1 MQKNNVTN
9 VPCIEKCFF
18 LWWYHLMSHHNLG
31 NYMDIKEKNNYTSHH
46 PSMHLPHAIGKGG
59 MCSLKVLTYLD
70 SQGFF
75 QPKPLKLATLAIIVH
90 HGKSKIFKPSEL
102 SAKKTAWWLNPP
114 TNSGSFAHLS
124 KHSTEKLL
132 QATSDN
138 KTSAPKQSW
147 RSATPGSSH
156 VLPVMAMS
164 WKGGSSG
171 ITSFLVNV
179 SVHCIQYVTHTTR
192 KHTEYVS
199 LTYTYTTPSPRA
211 KSTIF
216 CGLRWPGDKCK
227 DKWRFI
233 FFFLGKVTCCKK
245 TAGHWGSSYNPFG
258 SKDLIHNFSF
268 SEFSSALIY
277 RNSLQKVFALMQFS
291 W

>member
-1 MQKNNVTN
+1 
-9 VPCIEKCFF
+9 
-18 LWWYHLMSHHNLG
+18 
-31 NYMDIKEKNNYTSHH
+31 
-46 PSMHLPHAIGKGG
+46 MHLPHAIGKGG

-75 QPKPLKLATLAIIVH
+75 QPKPFETCHTSH
-90 HGKSKIFKPSEL
+90 HCPSWQSKISKPSEL
-102 SAKKTAWWLNPP
+102 SAKKNAWWLNPP

-171 ITSFLVNV
+171 ITSFLVNGY
-179 SVHCIQYVTHTTR
+179 VHCIQYVTHTTR
-192 KHTEYVS
+192 MHT
-199 LTYTYTTPSPRA
+199 
-211 KSTIF
+211 
-216 CGLRWPGDKCK
+216 
-227 DKWRFI
+227 
-233 FFFLGKVTCCKK
+233 
-245 TAGHWGSSYNPFG
+245 
-258 SKDLIHNFSF
+258 
-268 SEFSSALIY
+268 
-277 RNSLQKVFALMQFS
+277 
-291 W
+291 

>member
-1 MQKNNVTN
+1 MWPMVPVLKND
-9 VPCIEKCFF
+9 FSF
-18 LWWYHLMSHHNLG
+18 G
-31 NYMDIKEKNNYTSHH
+31 DIIWCHIIIWVIIWIFKKNDYTSHH

-75 QPKPLKLATLAIIVH
+75 QPKPLKLAILAIIVH
-90 HGKSKIFKPSEL
+90 HGTQRSPNPRNCQP
-102 SAKKTAWWLNPP
+102 KKNAWWLNPP

-179 SVHCIQYVTHTTR
+179 YVHCIQYVTHTTR
-192 KHTEYVS
+192 MHT
-199 LTYTYTTPSPRA
+199 
-211 KSTIF
+211 
-216 CGLRWPGDKCK
+216 
-227 DKWRFI
+227 
-233 FFFLGKVTCCKK
+233 
-245 TAGHWGSSYNPFG
+245 
-258 SKDLIHNFSF
+258 
-268 SEFSSALIY
+268 
-277 RNSLQKVFALMQFS
+277 
-291 W
+291 